1 MKEDLLHV
9 AQDEWS
15 YTATK
20 TSARKKV
27 KRARSKAKRQLS
39 KKLLA
44 QSADTQDTQG
54 F

>member
-1 MKEDLLHV
+1 MLHV
-9 AQDEWS
+9 TQDEWS

-27 KRARSKAKRQLS
+27 KRARVKAKRQLS

-44 QSADTQDTQG
+44 QNTDEQ
-54 F
+54 